1 MQTDD
6 KFIKSVGCEDA
17 LTAIGDIADSGVL
30 LQRVLASG
38 VVSGRV
44 AEACGDLFTEIAE
57 LAGAVDPATS
67 ESDA

>member
-1 MQTDD
+1 MQTDN
-6 KFIKSVGCEDA
+6 KFIRKVGCEDA
-17 LTAIGDIADSGVL
+17 LVAIGDIADSGVL

-44 AEACGDLFTEIAE
+44 AEACGKLFTEIAE

-67 ESDA
+67 GSDA